1 MAAFTYQQKVLF
13 QHCDPAGIVFYP
25 RYFEM
30 VNATVEEWFDQVIG
44 CGFPT
49 MHGPM
54 KVAVPTAALSV
65 AFTAP
70 SKLGDVLEFTLIP
83 TRIGRSSLELEI
95 TAQSGGEQRVKTTV
109 TLVFTK
115 HGAGKSVAWP
125 DDLRAKIEKEIN
137 QVVENNA

>member
-1 MAAFTYQQKVLF
+1 MAAFSYRQKVLF

-30 VNATVEEWFDQVIG
+30 LNATVEEWFEAVIG

-54 KVAVPTAALSV
+54 QVAVPTAAINI

-70 SKLGDVLEFTLIP
+70 SKLGDQLEFILIP
-83 TRIGRSSLELEI
+83 TRIGRSSLELDI
-95 TAQSGGEQRVKTTV
+95 TAGSGAEQRLKATV

-115 HGAGKSVAWP
+115 HGAGKSEAWP

>member
-1 MAAFTYQQKVLF
+1 MAAFTYIQKVMF

-44 CGFPT
+44 FGFPI
-49 MHGPM
+49 MHGPL

-70 SKLGDVLEFTLIP
+70 SKLGDVLEFCLIP

-95 TAQSGGEQRVKTTV
+95 TARSGAEQRLKTTV